1 MRARTAIINGATSM
15 VEDAA
20 PLAVTTSVVWFAGG
34 LDAELWQVPFSPLQ
48 EVMVAVV
55 KEVRDSVLGSGLVVG
70 LVSVVGSVG
79 QVGSVVGSVKLE
91 LEIELELLELEI
103 ELELEGV
110 EIELVLEREI
120 ELELELV
127 VTASDLVDVV
137 EV

>member
-1 MRARTAIINGATSM
+1 M

-20 PLAVTTSVVWFAGG
+20 PLAVTTSVLLWFAGG

-55 KEVRDSVLGSGLVVG
+55 KEVRDSVEGSGLVVG

-79 QVGSVVGSVKLE
+79 QVGSVVGSVGQVGSVVGSVKLELE
-91 LEIELELLELEI
+91 LEIELELLEVEI
-103 ELELEGV
+103 ELELLGV
-110 EIELVLEREI
+110 EI